1 MSSDFAETS
10 HLVMGKRMD
19 GFGHSMAALSGTT
32 ASLMGENKSLTI
44 MVCILMVI
52 VVILLVIMYKVYR
65 YTAKVE
71 DLAYG
76 RNRRFKRGRRR
87 ENRYESDTE
96 DDESDYEW

>member
-19 GFGHSMAALSGTT
+19 GFGHNMAALSGTT

-52 VVILLVIMYKVYR
+52 IVILLVIMYRVYC

-71 DLAYG
+71 DLVYG
-76 RNRRFKRGRRR
+76 RSKRFRKGIRRHS
-87 ENRYESDTE
+87 RYDDT
-96 DDESDYEW
+96 DDESDYEDW